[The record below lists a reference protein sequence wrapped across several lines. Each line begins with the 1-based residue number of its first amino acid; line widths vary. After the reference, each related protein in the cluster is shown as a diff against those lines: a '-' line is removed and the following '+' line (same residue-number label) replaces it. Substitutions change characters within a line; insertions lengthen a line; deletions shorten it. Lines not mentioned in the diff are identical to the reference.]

1 MRTYLTMLAL
11 IISTSALGQQIFRMP
26 AVCYPST
33 QVHQQVEQGN
43 FRLIFEIT
51 KSYREGVIKTSVY
64 RDSDGDYIILEE
76 MANGLT
82 CMLSVGKE
90 SRIGPALG

>member
-1 MRTYLTMLAL
+1 MRTHLTLLAL
-11 IISTSALGQQIFRMP
+11 LISTSALGQQIFRMP
-26 AVCYPST
+26 VVCYPSV
-33 QVHQQVEQGN
+33 QIRQQVDQGGL
-43 FRLIFEIT
+43 RLIFEIT
-51 KSYREGVIKTSVY
+51 KSYREGVIKTSIY
-64 RDSDGDYIILEE
+64 RDSDGDYLILEE